1 MRLIEKEKC
10 QYSRAE
16 ALYFTK
22 FRPQNI
28 AVDDKTLFRRT
39 KNYHAQETS
48 SLTRKV
54 REDKGGK
61 TTREESRGSRIFLRG
76 GAPLRNGTTNW

>member
-1 MRLIEKEKC
+1 MLLIEKKKC
-10 QYSRAE
+10 QYLRAE

-22 FRPQNI
+22 FRPRNK
-28 AVDDKTLFRRT
+28 AVDDKTLFRRI

-54 REDKGGK
+54 IEDKGGK
-61 TTREESRGSRIFLRG
+61 TTREESRGSKIFSRG
-76 GAPLRNGTTNW
+76 VAPLRNDATNW